1 MSGRRRAAVVLM
13 LAVAALPL
21 LAASCA
27 GPTRWQKPG
36 AGVEDWDRDEG
47 ACRARARSLAE
58 REYRSRASEVG
69 SPIHGSGST
78 FEKEMAGYDFRRHE
92 HALFADCIRAEGY
105 VPDKG
110 AAK

>member
-1 MSGRRRAAVVLM
+1 MSGRRRAATVLL

-36 AGVEDWDRDEG
+36 ASVDDWDRDEG

-58 REYRSRASEVG
+58 REYRSRASDAG
-69 SPIHGSGST
+69 SPIYGSGTT
-78 FEKEMAGYDFRRHE
+78 FEKEMAGYDFRRRE
-92 HALFADCIRAEGY
+92 RALFEDCMRASGY